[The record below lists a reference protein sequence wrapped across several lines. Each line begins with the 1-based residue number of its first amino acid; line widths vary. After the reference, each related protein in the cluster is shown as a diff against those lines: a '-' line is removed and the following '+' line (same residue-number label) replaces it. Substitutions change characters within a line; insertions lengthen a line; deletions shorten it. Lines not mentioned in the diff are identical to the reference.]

1 MASLEPFIGE
11 GAALLAA
18 LLWAAATL
26 MFGQLGKR
34 LSPLVLNIAKGVIAI
49 ALMGLTLALQYG
61 LMQNAASLTLP
72 ALSVTLLILSGAF
85 GIGLGDTA
93 YFSAI
98 NALGARKALLLE
110 TLAPPIATILA
121 WIFLSESLSLLAIS
135 GITLTLLGVAW
146 VISERVPGSNAQQ
159 NKAGLYIALL
169 ATFCQAVGAVLSRA
183 ALAQTNVSP
192 LWSSLIRLCA
202 GLVFMFLL
210 ILCRPQYL
218 QHPGRLN
225 NRGLDAEKLG
235 STSSEPIGQL
245 WKQILLPFRSLRLLG
260 GVVIASF
267 FATYLGIWLQQVAL
281 KYTETGIA
289 QALLATSPL
298 FVIPM
303 VIVLGERVTW
313 RSVAGVVIALIGVWL
328 LIGNAFT

>member
-61 LMQNAASLTLP
+61 LRQNAASLTLP
-72 ALSVTLLILSGAF
+72 ALSVTLLILSGAL

-146 VISERVPGSNAQQ
+146 VM
-159 NKAGLYIALL
+159 LL
-169 ATFCQAVGAVLSRA
+169 
-183 ALAQTNVSP
+183 
-192 LWSSLIRLCA
+192 
-202 GLVFMFLL
+202 
-210 ILCRPQYL
+210 
-218 QHPGRLN
+218 
-225 NRGLDAEKLG
+225 
-235 STSSEPIGQL
+235 
-245 WKQILLPFRSLRLLG
+245 
-260 GVVIASF
+260 
-267 FATYLGIWLQQVAL
+267 
-281 KYTETGIA
+281 
-289 QALLATSPL
+289 L
-298 FVIPM
+298 F
-303 VIVLGERVTW
+303 W
-313 RSVAGVVIALIGVWL
+313 R
-328 LIGNAFT
+328 